1 MGDNRTFSVSQSFP
15 STYQLCDNRWHSVKA
30 NYVENAL
37 TLKVDNQDEQYGFST
52 NGQVKEAKTRNP
64 LFIGGLPGKKM
75 MKNICTNLPTT
86 IFADSELEPQGALR
100 VRDNF
105 KGCIRNVVIRG
116 EIKDWTDMAR
126 LNNVL
131 LNACPTN

>member
-1 MGDNRTFSVSQSFP
+1 MIAHNI
-15 STYQLCDNRWHSVKA
+15 
-30 NYVENAL
+30 
-37 TLKVDNQDEQYGFST
+37 
-52 NGQVKEAKTRNP
+52 
-64 LFIGGLPGKKM
+64 LFFL
-75 MKNICTNLPTT
+75 
-86 IFADSELEPQGALR
+86 SELEHQGTLR

-131 LNACPTN
+131 LNACPIH